1 MGSHY
6 TVSTPLEHQEKTTM
20 PLGLALLP
28 IVFLIASLGASV
40 YFFGADASYGANQIA
55 LILAGCIAMLVG
67 LKQGISYDELQA
79 GLTEGIHVGLGP
91 IMILL
96 SVGMLIG
103 TWILA
108 GTVPAMIYYGI
119 ELINPSYFYATCAI
133 LCAVVAVSI
142 GSSWTVA
149 GTLGVGLIGIAGS
162 FDLSLEIT
170 AGAIISGA
178 YFGDK
183 LSPLSDTTN
192 LASAVT
198 GVDLFQHIRHMLWT
212 TIPAF
217 VLACIA
223 FFVLGSK
230 QGGTPTD
237 IAALQSAINQ
247 QFQIGPHLLVPLVIM
262 LTLIAKRIPA
272 YPSIVISALVGG
284 IFAAIFQADAAATL
298 IEGSGDSISDVVV
311 GIWSVLFNGFQADTG
326 NAFLDK
332 LLSKGGMSSMLN
344 TVWLIVCAV
353 SFGGILER
361 TGILDRLI
369 AIALKGVRGLTS
381 LIATTVATCFS
392 TNLLAADQFIAIA
405 LPGRM
410 FKQAYRDQGLD
421 ELNLSRTLEDSGTLT
436 SVLIPWNTCGAYMT
450 ATLGVA
456 SFSYAPYAFFNLLCP
471 FIAIAFASRNIGQ
484 KHL

>member
-1 MGSHY
+1 M
-6 TVSTPLEHQEKTTM
+6 STPLEHQEKTTM
-20 PLGLALLP
+20 PLALALLP

-67 LKQGISYDELQA
+67 LKQGIDYEELQA

-91 IMILL
+91 ILILL

-223 FFVLGSK
+223 FFILGSK

-237 IAALQSAINQ
+237 IAALQGAINQ
-247 QFQIGPHLLVPLVIM
+247 QFQIGLHLLIPLVIM

-272 YPSIVISALVGG
+272 YPSIIISALIGG
-284 IFAAIFQADAAATL
+284 IFAAAFQADTAAAL
-298 IEGSGDSISDVVV
+298 IEGSGDNISDVVV

-344 TVWLIVCAV
+344 TVWLIVCAL

-369 AIALKGVRGLTS
+369 AIALKCVRGLTS
-381 LIATTVATCFS
+381 LVATTVATCFA

-456 SFSYAPYAFFNLLCP
+456 SFSYAPYTFFNLLCP

>member
-1 MGSHY
+1 M
-6 TVSTPLEHQEKTTM
+6 STPLKHAETASM
-20 PLGLALLP
+20 PLPWALLP
-28 IVFLIASLGASV
+28 IAFLIASLGASV

-67 LKQGISYDELQA
+67 LKQGISYEELQA

-217 VLACIA
+217 VLACVA

-237 IAALQSAINQ
+237 IATLQGAINQ
-247 QFQIGPHLLVPLVIM
+247 QFQIGLHLLIPLAIM
-262 LTLIAKRIPA
+262 LALIAKRIPA
-272 YPSIVISALVGG
+272 YPSIIISALVGG
-284 IFAAIFQADAAATL
+284 VFAAIFQADTAAAL
-298 IEGSGDSISDVVV
+298 IEGSGNNASDVVV

-344 TVWLIVCAV
+344 TVWLIVCAL

-369 AIALKGVRGLTS
+369 AIALQGVSGLTS
-381 LIATTVATCFS
+381 LVATTVATCFS

-484 KHL
+484 KYL

>member
-1 MGSHY
+1 
-6 TVSTPLEHQEKTTM
+6 
-20 PLGLALLP
+20 
-28 IVFLIASLGASV
+28 
-40 YFFGADASYGANQIA
+40 
-55 LILAGCIAMLVG
+55 
-67 LKQGISYDELQA
+67 
-79 GLTEGIHVGLGP
+79 
-91 IMILL
+91 
-96 SVGMLIG
+96 
-103 TWILA
+103 
-108 GTVPAMIYYGI
+108 
-119 ELINPSYFYATCAI
+119 
-133 LCAVVAVSI
+133 
-142 GSSWTVA
+142 
-149 GTLGVGLIGIAGS
+149 
-162 FDLSLEIT
+162 
-170 AGAIISGA
+170 
-178 YFGDK
+178 
-183 LSPLSDTTN
+183 
-192 LASAVT
+192 
-198 GVDLFQHIRHMLWT
+198 
-212 TIPAF
+212 
-217 VLACIA
+217 
-223 FFVLGSK
+223 
-230 QGGTPTD
+230 
-237 IAALQSAINQ
+237 
-247 QFQIGPHLLVPLVIM
+247 M

-272 YPSIVISALVGG
+272 YPAIIISALIGG
-284 IFAAIFQADAAATL
+284 IFAAAFQADTAAAL
-298 IEGSGDSISDVVV
+298 IEGSGDSLSDVVV

-344 TVWLIVCAV
+344 TVWLIVCAL

-381 LIATTVATCFS
+381 LVATTVVTCFS

-410 FKQAYRDQGLD
+410 FKQAYRDHGLD

>member
-1 MGSHY
+1 M
-6 TVSTPLEHQEKTTM
+6 STPLVHQEKTTM

-55 LILAGCIAMLVG
+55 LILAGCLAMLVG

-217 VLACIA
+217 MLACVA

-237 IAALQSAINQ
+237 IEALQSAINQ
-247 QFQIGPHLLVPLVIM
+247 QFQIGVHLLIPLIIM

-272 YPSIVISALVGG
+272 YPSIVISALIGG
-284 IFAAIFQADAAATL
+284 VFAAVFQAEAAAAL
-298 IEGSGDSISDVVV
+298 IEGSGDNLSDVVV

-326 NAFLDK
+326 NPFLDK
-332 LLSKGGMSSMLN
+332 LLSKGGMASMLN
-344 TVWLIVCAV
+344 TVWLIVCAL
-353 SFGGILER
+353 SFGGILEK

-471 FIAIAFASRNIGQ
+471 LIAIAFASRNIGQ

>member
-1 MGSHY
+1 M
-6 TVSTPLEHQEKTTM
+6 STPLEHQEKTTM

-55 LILAGCIAMLVG
+55 LILAGGIAMLVG
-67 LKQGISYDELQA
+67 LQQGISYEELQA

-162 FDLSLEIT
+162 FELSLEIT

-237 IAALQSAINQ
+237 IEALQGAINQ
-247 QFQIGPHLLVPLVIM
+247 QFQIGLHLLIPLVIM

-272 YPSIVISALVGG
+272 YPSIVISALIGG
-284 IFAAIFQADAAATL
+284 VFAALFQADTAAAL
-298 IEGSGDSISDVVV
+298 IEGSGDSLSDVVV

-332 LLSKGGMSSMLN
+332 LLSKGGMASMLN
-344 TVWLIVCAV
+344 TVWLIVCAL
-353 SFGGILER
+353 SFGGILEK

-381 LIATTVATCFS
+381 LVATTVATCFS

-484 KHL
+484 KHR

>member
-1 MGSHY
+1 M
-6 TVSTPLEHQEKTTM
+6 STPLEHQEKTTM
-20 PLGLALLP
+20 PLALALLP

-67 LKQGISYDELQA
+67 LKQGIGYEELQA

-91 IMILL
+91 ILILL

-162 FDLSLEIT
+162 FELSLEIT

-223 FFVLGSK
+223 FFILGSK

-237 IAALQSAINQ
+237 IAALQGAISQ
-247 QFQIGPHLLVPLVIM
+247 QFHIGLHLLIPLVIM

-272 YPSIVISALVGG
+272 YPSIIISALIGG
-284 IFAAIFQADAAATL
+284 IFAAAFQADTAAAL
-298 IEGSGDSISDVVV
+298 IEGSSDSVSDVVV

-344 TVWLIVCAV
+344 TVWLIVCAL

-381 LIATTVATCFS
+381 LVATTVVTCFS

-410 FKQAYRDQGLD
+410 FKQAYRDHGLD

>member
-1 MGSHY
+1 M
-6 TVSTPLEHQEKTTM
+6 STPLEHQEKTTM
-20 PLGLALLP
+20 PLAWALLP

-55 LILAGCIAMLVG
+55 LILAGCLAMLVG
-67 LKQGISYDELQA
+67 LKQGISYEELQA

-217 VLACIA
+217 TVACIA

-230 QGGTPTD
+230 QGGTPPD
-237 IAALQSAINQ
+237 IATLQGAINQ
-247 QFQIGPHLLVPLVIM
+247 QFQIGLHLLIPLIIM

-272 YPSIVISALVGG
+272 YPAIVISALIGG
-284 IFAAIFQADAAATL
+284 VFAAVFQADTAAAL
-298 IEGSGDSISDVVV
+298 IEGSSDRISDVVV

-332 LLSKGGMSSMLN
+332 LLSKGGMASMLN
-344 TVWLIVCAV
+344 TVWLIICAL

-369 AIALKGVRGLTS
+369 AIALKGVRGVTS
-381 LIATTVATCFS
+381 LVATTVATCFS

-421 ELNLSRTLEDSGTLT
+421 EINLSRTLEDSGTLT

>member
-1 MGSHY
+1 M
-6 TVSTPLEHQEKTTM
+6 STPLEHQEKTTM

-55 LILAGCIAMLVG
+55 LILAGGIAMLVG
-67 LKQGISYDELQA
+67 LQQGISYEELQA

-162 FDLSLEIT
+162 FELSLEIT

-237 IAALQSAINQ
+237 IEALQGAINQ
-247 QFQIGPHLLVPLVIM
+247 QFQIGLHLLIPLVIM

-272 YPSIVISALVGG
+272 YPSIVISALIGG
-284 IFAAIFQADAAATL
+284 VFAAAFQADTAAAL
-298 IEGSGDSISDVVV
+298 IEGSGDSLSDVVV

-332 LLSKGGMSSMLN
+332 LLSKGGMASMLN
-344 TVWLIVCAV
+344 TVWLIVCAL
-353 SFGGILER
+353 SFGGILEK

-381 LIATTVATCFS
+381 LVATTVATCFS

-484 KHL
+484 KHR

>member
-1 MGSHY
+1 M
-6 TVSTPLEHQEKTTM
+6 STPLEHQEETTM
-20 PLGLALLP
+20 PLALALLP

-67 LKQGISYDELQA
+67 LKQGISYEELQA

-217 VLACIA
+217 FLACIA

-237 IAALQSAINQ
+237 IDLLQGAINQ
-247 QFQIGPHLLVPLVIM
+247 QFQIGLHLLIPLVVM
-262 LTLIAKRIPA
+262 LTLITKRIPA
-272 YPSIVISALVGG
+272 YPAIVISALIGG
-284 IFAAIFQADAAATL
+284 VFAAIFQADTAAAL
-298 IEGSGDSISDVVV
+298 IKGSGDSISDVVV

-344 TVWLIVCAV
+344 TIWLIVCAL

-369 AIALKGVRGLTS
+369 AIALKGVRGVTS
-381 LIATTVATCFS
+381 LVATTVATCFS

-410 FKQAYRDQGLD
+410 FKQAYRKQGLD